1 MRKVYFIAL
10 FVFLGMVTAA
20 AQKRDKTLTISVTTA
35 TGESLTDQPVSLT
48 QTDYDLN
55 YGTLKLNADGI
66 CTVKVYAGNHSVS
79 VERTGYETATETFTV
94 AEEATEASVELV
106 LVEKVKTPYSLKADA
121 VHNAYTGTDDI
132 TMTWNTEEPAFFDD
146 FESYEGW
153 AIQFGEW
160 TGIDA
165 DQEQAAPLLGEY
177 PNRGSM
183 QYAQII
189 NPMTVEPTWWYDYP
203 ILRPYDGQQYVG
215 FTRTNSGLAND
226 DWLISPV
233 ITAGTDNVL
242 SFMGKAGD
250 QFAERFM
257 VYVTTKTDNPTQE
270 DFIRLDKGNYETADY
285 KGWQCYSYDL
295 SAYAGKEIRF
305 AIRYISDYNRY
316 RSFMLMVDDVYVGP
330 DTPAVIEYAK
340 HKAAVRRAALRA
352 QGSATVSSQARRVQR
367 SLANPNEVF
376 HVLLDGTEVGTTEDY
391 SYTISNVSAGTH
403 IVGIK
408 AVYVATESE
417 TAEMEVVVGGD
428 NYSKLTFNVT
438 TDSKLGA
445 DGQTINLTN
454 TATSESYQVTVA
466 DGKAEIPSLP
476 NGTYLIFIEEG
487 AFSEY
492 QATVTLDGDKEQ
504 DIALTDNV
512 INPYNITA
520 TEKDKG
526 TYELKWNQELRF
538 TDSFEEYDDF
548 ATGSF
553 GEWITVDN
561 DQTPVYPIGLG
572 NTSNVVSF
580 PGSGTASN
588 PLPLGPI
595 VFNPWHTTPP
605 MMPTDPAIAAP
616 DGDKTI
622 LFCSPQQAKADKWL
636 ISPLFE
642 IHDNYT
648 FSVYA
653 KGYTSMY
660 PESME
665 FAVSESGS
673 ANTYDFTILSFA
685 NRISCEEW
693 AAYETDL
700 ADYVGK
706 TVRVAVR
713 YTSQDAF
720 LAQVD
725 MFTIGAKEGT
735 ETSVDYGNVLRYDVF
750 LDGEKVGE
758 TETPAYTLTDLT
770 PGKHVVGV
778 KAVYQN
784 TESQTTEYSIE
795 VVSTG
800 IEKTV
805 VSGEVTP
812 VEIYNLQGV
821 RITGS
826 TPHKG
831 VYIIKSGNTYKKRMF

>member
-340 HKAAVRRAALRA
+340 HKAAVRRAAMRA

-391 SYTISNVSAGTH
+391 SYTIPNVSAGTH

-466 DGKAEIPSLP
+466 DGKAEIL
-476 NGTYLIFIEEG
+476 
-487 AFSEY
+487 
-492 QATVTLDGDKEQ
+492 
-504 DIALTDNV
+504 
-512 INPYNITA
+512 
-520 TEKDKG
+520 
-526 TYELKWNQELRF
+526 
-538 TDSFEEYDDF
+538 
-548 ATGSF
+548 
-553 GEWITVDN
+553 
-561 DQTPVYPIGLG
+561 
-572 NTSNVVSF
+572 
-580 PGSGTASN
+580 
-588 PLPLGPI
+588 
-595 VFNPWHTTPP
+595 
-605 MMPTDPAIAAP
+605 
-616 DGDKTI
+616 
-622 LFCSPQQAKADKWL
+622 
-636 ISPLFE
+636 
-642 IHDNYT
+642 
-648 FSVYA
+648 
-653 KGYTSMY
+653 
-660 PESME
+660 
-665 FAVSESGS
+665 
-673 ANTYDFTILSFA
+673 
-685 NRISCEEW
+685 
-693 AAYETDL
+693 
-700 ADYVGK
+700 
-706 TVRVAVR
+706 
-713 YTSQDAF
+713 
-720 LAQVD
+720 
-725 MFTIGAKEGT
+725 
-735 ETSVDYGNVLRYDVF
+735 
-750 LDGEKVGE
+750 
-758 TETPAYTLTDLT
+758 
-770 PGKHVVGV
+770 
-778 KAVYQN
+778 
-784 TESQTTEYSIE
+784 
-795 VVSTG
+795 
-800 IEKTV
+800 
-805 VSGEVTP
+805 
-812 VEIYNLQGV
+812 
-821 RITGS
+821 
-826 TPHKG
+826 
-831 VYIIKSGNTYKKRMF
+831 